1 MRPEVTE
8 RIKQMALD
16 FTAQLSVVETPGEI
30 EMAQLIYDTI
40 ADIDYYK
47 KHPDLVYQ
55 LDCNDQ
61 YGRKI
66 VVAEMNGEKKPS
78 DKTIVMIGHFDTVG
92 ISDYGNLKEY
102 AGNPEV
108 LAEEFKKWKLPEEAR
123 EDLESGKY
131 IFGRGIFDM
140 KSGDAAVIG
149 VMEEISRDIENFEGN
164 LIYCAV
170 CDEES
175 NSTGMLTFVPH
186 LVKLREEK
194 GYDYQA
200 MIDPDYM
207 APAFPGDPEKYVFI
221 GTVGKIMPTFYVV
234 GKETHVGES
243 FDGLDPNRITSE
255 LVARINLNPEFCDVV
270 DGEVTLP
277 PVTLK
282 QRDLKTEY
290 SVQTAT
296 KSLLLVNY
304 ATHCSEPDDV
314 LKEMKRVAKEEF
326 QYVVSEMNKRYKTF
340 CKMAGREV
348 KDVPWK
354 PRALTYEEL
363 YAAVREEMGEELDRK
378 MAALLEELKANDKMD
393 LRDKTFHMVDYLHEL
408 WSDKDPV
415 IIVYFTPP
423 YYPHVA
429 VKDENKKDKALLK
442 AVKKAI
448 KTVKADPDFDYP
460 LRQKRFLP
468 CISDLS
474 YATAPTS
481 QEAIDMYMNN
491 TPGYGEDGIYN
502 LPLKEMQ
509 SIDVPVTDIG
519 TVGKDAH
526 KFTERIDPRFTFQ
539 YTPELIYQTIMNL
552 MESWS

>member
-47 KHPDLVYQ
+47 KHPELVYQ
-55 LDCNDQ
+55 LDCVGDQ
-61 YGRKI
+61 YKRRI
-66 VVAEMNGEKKPS
+66 VVAELNGEKAPS

-92 ISDYGNLKEY
+92 ISDYGNLKEF
-102 AGNPEV
+102 AGKPEV

-131 IFGRGIFDM
+131 IFGRGLFDM
-140 KSGDAAVIG
+140 KSGDAAIIG
-149 VMEEISRDIENFEGN
+149 IMEEISKDIENFEGN
-164 LIYCAV
+164 LVYCAV

-175 NSTGMLTFVPH
+175 NSTGMLNFVPH
-186 LVKLREEK
+186 LIKLREEK

-207 APAFPGDPEKYVFI
+207 APMYPGDPEKYVFV

-243 FDGLDPNRITSE
+243 FDGLDPNWITSA
-255 LVARINLNPEFCDVV
+255 LVERIDLNPEFSDDV

-296 KSLLLVNY
+296 KSILMMNY
-304 ATHCSEPDDV
+304 ATHCSEPNDV
-314 LKEMKRVAKEEF
+314 LRKMKQVAQEEF
-326 QYVVSEMNKRYKTF
+326 EKVVDRINERYNTY
-340 CKMAGREV
+340 CKMVGREFQ
-348 KDVPWK
+348 KKPWVP
-354 PRALTYEEL
+354 RTMTYEEL
-363 YAAVREEMGEELDRK
+363 YQAVKEEMGDELDVK
-378 MAALLEELKANDKMD
+378 MKALVEELKADDSKD
-393 LRDKTFHMVDYLHEL
+393 LRDKTYTMVDTLHDL
-408 WSDKDPV
+408 WSDKNPV

-423 YYPHVA
+423 YYPHIA
-429 VKDENKKDKALLK
+429 TKPEREKDKALLN
-442 AVKKAI
+442 AVREAI
-448 KTVKADPDFDYP
+448 ATVKADPAFDYP
-460 LRQKRFLP
+460 LREKFFLP

-474 YATAPTS
+474 YASAPTN
-481 QEAIDMYMNN
+481 QEAIDMYMQN
-491 TPGYGEDGIYN
+491 TPGYGEDGVYY
-502 LPLKEMQ
+502 LPLEQMQ
-509 SIDVPVTDIG
+509 SLSLPVTDIG

-526 KFTERIDPRFTFQ
+526 KFTERIDPRFTFE
-539 YTPELIYQTIMNL
+539 YTPELMYQTIMNIL
-552 MESWS
+552 NK

>member
-47 KHPDLVYQ
+47 KHPELVYQ
-55 LDCNDQ
+55 LDCVGDQ
-61 YGRKI
+61 YKRRI
-66 VVAEMNGEKKPS
+66 VVAELNGEKAPS

-92 ISDYGNLKEY
+92 ISDYGNLKEF

-131 IFGRGIFDM
+131 IFGRGLFDM
-140 KSGDAAVIG
+140 KSGDAAIIG
-149 VMEEISRDIENFEGN
+149 IMEEISKDIENFEGN
-164 LIYCAV
+164 LVYCAV

-175 NSTGMLTFVPH
+175 NSTGMLNFVPH
-186 LVKLREEK
+186 LIKLREEK

-207 APAFPGDPEKYVFI
+207 APMYPGDPEKYVFV

-243 FDGLDPNRITSE
+243 FDGLDPNWITSA
-255 LVARINLNPEFCDVV
+255 LVERIDLNPEFSDDV

-296 KSLLLVNY
+296 KSILMMNY
-304 ATHCSEPDDV
+304 ATHCSEPNDV
-314 LKEMKRVAKEEF
+314 LRKMKQVAQEEF
-326 QYVVSEMNKRYKTF
+326 EKVVDRINERYNTY
-340 CKMAGREV
+340 CKMVGREFQ
-348 KDVPWK
+348 KKPWVP
-354 PRALTYEEL
+354 RTMTYEEL
-363 YAAVREEMGEELDRK
+363 YQAVKEEMGDELDVK
-378 MAALLEELKANDKMD
+378 MKALVEELKADDSKD
-393 LRDKTFHMVDYLHEL
+393 LRDKTYTMVDTLHDL
-408 WSDKDPV
+408 WSDKNPV

-423 YYPHVA
+423 YYPHIA
-429 VKDENKKDKALLK
+429 TKPEREKDKALLN
-442 AVKKAI
+442 AVREAI
-448 KTVKADPDFDYP
+448 ATVKADPDFDYP
-460 LRQKRFLP
+460 LREKFFLP

-474 YATAPTS
+474 YASAPTN
-481 QEAIDMYMNN
+481 QEAIDMYMQN
-491 TPGYGEDGIYN
+491 TPGYGEDGVYY

-509 SIDVPVTDIG
+509 SLSLPVTDIG

-526 KFTERIDPRFTFQ
+526 KFTERIDPRFTFE
-539 YTPELIYQTIMNL
+539 YTPELMYQTIMNL
-552 MESWS
+552 MAK

>member
-47 KHPDLVYQ
+47 KHPELVYQ
-55 LDCNDQ
+55 LDCVGDQ
-61 YGRKI
+61 YKRRI
-66 VVAEMNGEKKPS
+66 VVAELNGEKAPS

-92 ISDYGNLKEY
+92 ISDYGNLKEF

-108 LAEEFKKWKLPEEAR
+108 LAEEFKKWKLPEEAK

-131 IFGRGIFDM
+131 IFGRGLFDM
-140 KSGDAAVIG
+140 KSGDAAIIG
-149 VMEEISRDIENFEGN
+149 IMEEISKDIENFEGN
-164 LIYCAV
+164 LVYCAV

-175 NSTGMLTFVPH
+175 NSTGMLNFVPH
-186 LVKLREEK
+186 LIKLREEK

-207 APAFPGDPEKYVFI
+207 APMYPGDPEKYVFV

-243 FDGLDPNRITSE
+243 FDGLDPNWITSA
-255 LVARINLNPEFCDVV
+255 LVERIDLNPEFSDDV

-296 KSLLLVNY
+296 KSILMMNY
-304 ATHCSEPDDV
+304 ATHCSEPNDV
-314 LKEMKRVAKEEF
+314 LRKMKQVAQEEF
-326 QYVVSEMNKRYKTF
+326 EKVVDRINERYNTY
-340 CKMAGREV
+340 CKMVGREFQ
-348 KDVPWK
+348 KKPWVP
-354 PRALTYEEL
+354 RTMTYEEL
-363 YAAVREEMGEELDRK
+363 YQAVKEEMGDELDVK
-378 MAALLEELKANDKMD
+378 MKALVEELKADDSKD
-393 LRDKTFHMVDYLHEL
+393 LRDKTYTMVDTLHDL
-408 WSDKDPV
+408 WSDKNPV
-415 IIVYFTPP
+415 IIVYFKPP
-423 YYPHVA
+423 YYPHIA
-429 VKDENKKDKALLK
+429 NKPEREKDKALLN
-442 AVKKAI
+442 AVREAI
-448 KTVKADPDFDYP
+448 ATVKADPDFDYP
-460 LRQKRFLP
+460 LREKFFLP

-474 YATAPTS
+474 YASAPTN
-481 QEAIDMYMNN
+481 QEAIDMYMQN
-491 TPGYGEDGIYN
+491 TPGYGEDGVYY

-509 SIDVPVTDIG
+509 SLSLPVTDIG

-526 KFTERIDPRFTFQ
+526 KFTERIDPRFTFE
-539 YTPELIYQTIMNL
+539 YTPELMYQTIMNL
-552 MESWS
+552 MAK

>member
-8 RIKQMALD
+8 RIRQMALD

-30 EMAQLIYDTI
+30 EMAQKIYDTI

-47 KHPDLVYQ
+47 KHPELVYQ
-55 LDCNDQ
+55 LDCAGDQ
-61 YGRKI
+61 YSRRI
-66 VVAEMNGEKKPS
+66 VVAEMNGEKAPS

-92 ISDYGNLKEY
+92 ISDYGNLKEF

-140 KSGDAAVIG
+140 KSGDAAIIG
-149 VMEEISRDIENFEGN
+149 VMEEISKDIENFEGN
-164 LIYCAV
+164 LVYCAV

-175 NSTGMLTFVPH
+175 NSTGMLNFVPH

-207 APAFPGDPEKYVFI
+207 APMYPGDPDKYVFV

-243 FDGLDPNRITSE
+243 FDGLDPNWITSA
-255 LVARINLNPEFCDVV
+255 LVNRIDLNPEFSDVV

-296 KSLLLVNY
+296 KAILMMNY
-304 ATHCSEPDDV
+304 ATHSSEPNDV
-314 LKEMKRVAKEEF
+314 LRQMKEVAQEEF
-326 QYVVSEMNKRYKTF
+326 EKVCDRINKRYNLY
-340 CKMAGREV
+340 CKMVGREFQA
-348 KDVPWK
+348 KPWVP
-354 PRALTYEEL
+354 RTMTYEEL
-363 YAAVREEMGEELDRK
+363 YQAVKEEMGDELDVK
-378 MAALLEELKANDKMD
+378 MKALVEELKADSSKD
-393 LRDKTFHMVDYLHEL
+393 LRDKTYIMVDTLHDL
-408 WSDKDPV
+408 WSDKNPV
-415 IIVYFTPP
+415 IVVYFTPP
-423 YYPHVA
+423 YYPHIA
-429 VKDENKKDKALLK
+429 TKPEREKDKVLLN
-442 AVKKAI
+442 AVREAI
-448 KTVKADPDFDYP
+448 ASVKADPDFDYS
-460 LRQKRFLP
+460 LREKFLLP

-474 YATAPTS
+474 YASAPTT
-481 QEAIDMYMNN
+481 QEAIDVYVNN
-491 TPGYGEDGIYN
+491 TPGYGEDGVYS

-509 SIDVPVTDIG
+509 SLSLPVTDIG

-526 KFTERIDPRFTFQ
+526 KFTERIDPRFTFE
-539 YTPELIYQTIMNL
+539 YTPELIYQTIMNIL
-552 MESWS
+552 ER

>member
-47 KHPDLVYQ
+47 KHPELVYQ
-55 LDCNDQ
+55 LDCVGDQ
-61 YGRKI
+61 YKRRI
-66 VVAEMNGEKKPS
+66 VVAELNGEKAPS

-92 ISDYGNLKEY
+92 ISDYGNLKEF

-131 IFGRGIFDM
+131 IFGRGLFDM
-140 KSGDAAVIG
+140 KSGDAAIIG
-149 VMEEISRDIENFEGN
+149 IMEEISKDIENFEGN
-164 LIYCAV
+164 LVYCAV

-175 NSTGMLTFVPH
+175 NSTGMLNFVPH
-186 LVKLREEK
+186 LIKLREEK

-207 APAFPGDPEKYVFI
+207 APMYPGDPEKYVFV

-243 FDGLDPNRITSE
+243 FDGLDPNWITSA
-255 LVARINLNPEFCDVV
+255 LVERIDLNPEFSDDV

-296 KSLLLVNY
+296 KSILMMNY
-304 ATHCSEPDDV
+304 ATHCSEPNDV
-314 LKEMKRVAKEEF
+314 LRKMKQVAQEEF
-326 QYVVSEMNKRYKTF
+326 EKVVDRINERYNTY
-340 CKMAGREV
+340 CKMVGREFQ
-348 KDVPWK
+348 KKPWVP
-354 PRALTYEEL
+354 RTMTYEEL
-363 YAAVREEMGEELDRK
+363 YQAVKEEMGDELDVK
-378 MAALLEELKANDKMD
+378 MKALVEELKADDSKD
-393 LRDKTFHMVDYLHEL
+393 LRDKTYTMVDTLHDL
-408 WSDKDPV
+408 WSDKNPV

-423 YYPHVA
+423 YYPHIA
-429 VKDENKKDKALLK
+429 TKPERDKDKALLN
-442 AVKKAI
+442 AVREAI
-448 KTVKADPDFDYP
+448 ATVKADPDFDYP
-460 LRQKRFLP
+460 LREKFFLP

-474 YATAPTS
+474 YASAPTN
-481 QEAIDMYMNN
+481 QEAIDMYMQN
-491 TPGYGEDGIYN
+491 TPGYGEDGVYY

-509 SIDVPVTDIG
+509 SLSLPVTDIG

-526 KFTERIDPRFTFQ
+526 KFTERIDPRFTFE
-539 YTPELIYQTIMNL
+539 YTPELMYQTIMNL
-552 MESWS
+552 MAK

>member
-8 RIKQMALD
+8 RIRQMALD

-47 KHPDLVYQ
+47 EHPDLVYQ
-55 LDCNDQ
+55 LDCKGDQ
-61 YGRKI
+61 YGRRI
-66 VVAEMNGEKKPS
+66 VVAEMNGEKEPS
-78 DKTIVMIGHFDTVG
+78 DETVVMIGHFDTVG
-92 ISDYGNLKEY
+92 ISDYGNLKEF

-108 LAEEFKKWKLPEEAR
+108 LAKELAKWKLPEEAR

-149 VMEEISRDIENFEGN
+149 VMEEISKNIKDFKGN

-175 NSTGMLTFVPH
+175 NSTGMLNFVPH

-194 GYDYQA
+194 GYDYMA

-207 APAFPGDPEKYVFI
+207 APAFPGDQEKYVFI

-255 LVARINLNPEFCDVV
+255 LIARINLNPEFCDVV
-270 DGEVTLP
+270 DGEATLP
-277 PVTLK
+277 PITLK

-296 KSLLLVNY
+296 KALLMINY

-314 LKEMKRVAKEEF
+314 LREMKRVAMEEF
-326 QYVVSEMNKRYKTF
+326 QYVVSEMNKRYKSF
-340 CKMAGREV
+340 CKMAGRKVE
-348 KDVPWK
+348 DVPWV
-354 PRALTYEEL
+354 PRVMTYEEL
-363 YAAVREEMGEELDRK
+363 YAAVKEEMGDELDKK
-378 MAALLEELKANDKMD
+378 MEALVEELKRNNDLD
-393 LRDKTFHMVDYLHEL
+393 LRDKTYRMVDVLHDM
-408 WSDKDPV
+408 WSDKDPI

-429 VKDENKKDKALLK
+429 VKDENAKDKILLK

-448 KTVKADPDFDYP
+448 KTVKKDPEFDYP
-460 LRQKRFLP
+460 LREKRFLP

-481 QEAIDMYMNN
+481 DEAIDMYMNN
-491 TPGYGEDGIYN
+491 TPGYGKDGIYH

-509 SIDVPVTDIG
+509 SLNLPVTDIG

-526 KFTERIDPRFTFQ
+526 KFTERIDPRFTFT
-539 YTPELIYQTIMNL
+539 YTPELIYQTIMNIL
-552 MESWS
+552 ER

>member
-8 RIKQMALD
+8 RIRQMALD

-30 EMAQLIYDTI
+30 EMAQKIYDTI

-47 KHPDLVYQ
+47 KHPELVYQ
-55 LDCNDQ
+55 LDCAGDQ
-61 YGRKI
+61 YGRRI
-66 VVAEMNGEKKPS
+66 VVAEMNGEKAPS

-92 ISDYGNLKEY
+92 ISDYGNLKEF

-123 EDLESGKY
+123 VDLESGKY

-140 KSGDAAVIG
+140 KSGDAAIIG
-149 VMEEISRDIENFEGN
+149 VMEEISKDIENFEGN
-164 LIYCAV
+164 LVYCAV

-175 NSTGMLTFVPH
+175 NSTGMLNFVPH

-207 APAFPGDPEKYVFI
+207 APMYPGDPDKYVFV

-243 FDGLDPNRITSE
+243 FDGLDPNWITSA
-255 LVARINLNPEFCDVV
+255 LVNRIDLNPEFSDVV

-296 KSLLLVNY
+296 KAILMMNY
-304 ATHCSEPDDV
+304 ATHCSEPNDV
-314 LKEMKRVAKEEF
+314 LAKMKKVAQEEF
-326 QYVVSEMNKRYKTF
+326 EKVCDRINDRYATY
-340 CKMAGREV
+340 CKMVGREFQA
-348 KDVPWK
+348 KPWVP
-354 PRALTYEEL
+354 RTMTYEEL
-363 YAAVREEMGEELDRK
+363 YDAVKAEMGDELDKK
-378 MAALLEELKANDKMD
+378 MKALVEELKADNSKD
-393 LRDKTFHMVDYLHEL
+393 LRDKTYVMVDTLHDL
-408 WSDKDPV
+408 WSDKNPV
-415 IIVYFTPP
+415 IVVYFTPP
-423 YYPHVA
+423 YYPHIA
-429 VKDENKKDKALLK
+429 TKPEREKDKVLLN
-442 AVKKAI
+442 AGREAI
-448 KTVKADPDFDYP
+448 ATVKADPDFDYP
-460 LRQKRFLP
+460 LREKFFLP

-474 YATAPTS
+474 YASAPTT
-481 QEAIDMYMNN
+481 QEAIDVYVNN
-491 TPGYGEDGIYN
+491 TPGYGEDGVYN

-509 SIDVPVTDIG
+509 SLSLPVTDIG

-526 KFTERIDPRFTFQ
+526 KFTERIDPRFTFE
-539 YTPELIYQTIMNL
+539 YTPELIYQTIMNI
-552 MESWS
+552 MNK

>member
-47 KHPDLVYQ
+47 KHPELVYQ
-55 LDCNDQ
+55 LDCVGDQ
-61 YGRKI
+61 YKRRI
-66 VVAEMNGEKKPS
+66 VVAELNGEKAPS

-92 ISDYGNLKEY
+92 ISDYGNLKEF

-131 IFGRGIFDM
+131 IFGRGLFDM
-140 KSGDAAVIG
+140 KSGDAAIIG
-149 VMEEISRDIENFEGN
+149 IMEEISKDIENFEGN
-164 LIYCAV
+164 LVYCAV

-175 NSTGMLTFVPH
+175 NSTGMLNFVPH
-186 LVKLREEK
+186 LIKLREEK

-207 APAFPGDPEKYVFI
+207 APMYPGDPEKYVFV

-243 FDGLDPNRITSE
+243 FDGLDPNWITSA
-255 LVARINLNPEFCDVV
+255 LVERIDLNPEFSDDV

-296 KSLLLVNY
+296 KSILMMNY
-304 ATHCSEPDDV
+304 ATHCSEPNDV
-314 LKEMKRVAKEEF
+314 LRKMKQVAQEEF
-326 QYVVSEMNKRYKTF
+326 EKVVDRINERYSTY
-340 CKMAGREV
+340 CKMVGREFQ
-348 KDVPWK
+348 KKPWVP
-354 PRALTYEEL
+354 RTMTYEEL
-363 YAAVREEMGEELDRK
+363 YQAVKEEMGDELDVK
-378 MAALLEELKANDKMD
+378 MKALVEELKADDSKD
-393 LRDKTFHMVDYLHEL
+393 LRDKTYTMVDTLHDL
-408 WSDKDPV
+408 WSDKNPV

-423 YYPHVA
+423 YYPHIA
-429 VKDENKKDKALLK
+429 TKPERDKDKALLN
-442 AVKKAI
+442 AVREAI
-448 KTVKADPDFDYP
+448 ATVKGDPAFDYP
-460 LRQKRFLP
+460 LREKFFLP

-474 YATAPTS
+474 YASAPTN
-481 QEAIDMYMNN
+481 QEAIDMYMQN
-491 TPGYGEDGIYN
+491 TPGYGEDGVYY

-509 SIDVPVTDIG
+509 SLSLPVTDIG

-526 KFTERIDPRFTFQ
+526 KFTERIDPRFTFE
-539 YTPELIYQTIMNL
+539 YTPELMYKTIMNL
-552 MESWS
+552 MAK